1 MTRFLKGTDRPLA
14 EAYQLALLDLD
25 GVVYRGKN
33 PVEYAADSIRAAEAA
48 GMTIEYTTN
57 NSSRFQHVVADQLK
71 GFGLDVEPWQV
82 ITSSVVAARMVAKA
96 LPAGARVQVLGAEHL
111 RDEVT
116 RNGLTIVDGPQDRPQ
131 AVIQGWYPDMTWQMM
146 ADAAFAVEAGATYF
160 VTNRDL
166 TIPRELGIAPGCG
179 SMIRAVITA
188 TGVEPVA
195 SAGKPEAY
203 MYDEARELNAAE
215 GHDLVPKEASI
226 AIGDRLDTDIEAGN
240 RGDYDSLAVLTG
252 VTNPTELMLA
262 PSHLRPTFIAP
273 DLRELG
279 EANRSRSAMRAV
291 LGNAARLALG
301 LKTARYTSATPPVW
315 TGLRAAVCAA
325 WEAADQGAQL
335 SEATVPGGS
344 PSRHSPMPTDSE
356 HAPVTERYPELADID
371 EQDNDR
377 KLETY
382 RNVLESLQHELDNS
396 RS

>member
-146 ADAAFAVEAGATYF
+146 ADAAFAVEVNQEIWRF
-160 VTNRDL
+160 RVRRQN
-166 TIPRELGIAPGCG
+166 
-179 SMIRAVITA
+179 AVS
-188 TGVEPVA
+188 V
-195 SAGKPEAY
+195 
-203 MYDEARELNAAE
+203 
-215 GHDLVPKEASI
+215 HDPFCEK
-226 AIGDRLDTDIEAGN
+226 
-240 RGDYDSLAVLTG
+240 AVLE
-252 VTNPTELMLA
+252 NPQIFQNCK
-262 PSHLRPTFIAP
+262 HKIFFR
-273 DLRELG
+273 
-279 EANRSRSAMRAV
+279 
-291 LGNAARLALG
+291 
-301 LKTARYTSATPPVW
+301 
-315 TGLRAAVCAA
+315 
-325 WEAADQGAQL
+325 
-335 SEATVPGGS
+335 
-344 PSRHSPMPTDSE
+344 
-356 HAPVTERYPELADID
+356 
-371 EQDNDR
+371 
-377 KLETY
+377 
-382 RNVLESLQHELDNS
+382 
-396 RS
+396 

>member
-33 PVEYAADSIRAAEAA
+33 PVDYAADSIRAAEQA

-96 LPAGARVQVLGAEHL
+96 LPAGARVQVLGADHL

-116 RNGLTIVDGPQDRPQ
+116 RNGLTIVNGPEDHPQ
-131 AVIQGWYPDMTWQMM
+131 AVIQGWYPEMTWQMM
-146 ADAAFAVEAGATYF
+146 AEVSYAVEAGATYF

-166 TIPRELGIAPGCG
+166 TIPREMGIAPGCG

-215 GHDLVPKEASI
+215 GHDLVPKESSI
-226 AIGDRLDTDIEAGN
+226 A
-240 RGDYDSLAVLTG
+240 
-252 VTNPTELMLA
+252 
-262 PSHLRPTFIAP
+262 
-273 DLRELG
+273 
-279 EANRSRSAMRAV
+279 SA
-291 LGNAARLALG
+291 LLFL
-301 LKTARYTSATPPVW
+301 
-315 TGLRAAVCAA
+315 
-325 WEAADQGAQL
+325 
-335 SEATVPGGS
+335 
-344 PSRHSPMPTDSE
+344 
-356 HAPVTERYPELADID
+356 
-371 EQDNDR
+371 
-377 KLETY
+377 
-382 RNVLESLQHELDNS
+382 
-396 RS
+396 

>member
-1 MTRFLKGTDRPLA
+1 MRCWTSTAWCIAARIRSNTRPIPF
-14 EAYQLALLDLD
+14 
-25 GVVYRGKN
+25 
-33 PVEYAADSIRAAEAA
+33 
-48 GMTIEYTTN
+48 
-57 NSSRFQHVVADQLK
+57 
-71 GFGLDVEPWQV
+71 VEPWQV

-131 AVIQGWYPDMTWQMM
+131 AVIQGWYPDMTWQ
-146 ADAAFAVEAGATYF
+146 
-160 VTNRDL
+160 
-166 TIPRELGIAPGCG
+166 
-179 SMIRAVITA
+179 MIRAVITA

-279 EANRSRSAMRAV
+279 EAQPEPVRDESGTWECRKASAWFENGQV
-291 LGNAARLALG
+291 HVSDP
-301 LKTARYTSATPPVW
+301 TSMD
-315 TGLRAAVCAA
+315 GLRAAVCAA

-335 SEATVPGGS
+335 SEATVPVFAI
-344 PSRHSPMPTDSE
+344 E
-356 HAPVTERYPELADID
+356 A
-371 EQDNDR
+371 
-377 KLETY
+377 
-382 RNVLESLQHELDNS
+382 
-396 RS
+396 

>member
-1 MTRFLKGTDRPLA
+1 M
-14 EAYQLALLDLD
+14 
-25 GVVYRGKN
+25 
-33 PVEYAADSIRAAEAA
+33 
-48 GMTIEYTTN
+48 
-57 NSSRFQHVVADQLK
+57 
-71 GFGLDVEPWQV
+71 
-82 ITSSVVAARMVAKA
+82 
-96 LPAGARVQVLGAEHL
+96 GAEHL

-279 EANRSRSAMRAV
+279 EAQPEPVRDESGTWECRKASAWFENGQV
-291 LGNAARLALG
+291 HVSDP
-301 LKTARYTSATPPVW
+301 TSMD
-315 TGLRAAVCAA
+315 GLRAAVCAA

-335 SEATVPGGS
+335 SEATVPVFAI
-344 PSRHSPMPTDSE
+344 E
-356 HAPVTERYPELADID
+356 A
-371 EQDNDR
+371 
-377 KLETY
+377 
-382 RNVLESLQHELDNS
+382 
-396 RS
+396 

>member
-25 GVVYRGKN
+25 RGKN

-240 RGDYDSLAVLTG
+240 RGGYDSLAVLTG

-279 EANRSRSAMRAV
+279 EAQPEPVRDESGTWECRKASAWFENGQV
-291 LGNAARLALG
+291 HVSDP
-301 LKTARYTSATPPVW
+301 TSMD
-315 TGLRAAVCAA
+315 GLRAAVCAA

-335 SEATVPGGS
+335 SEATVPVFAI
-344 PSRHSPMPTDSE
+344 E
-356 HAPVTERYPELADID
+356 A
-371 EQDNDR
+371 
-377 KLETY
+377 
-382 RNVLESLQHELDNS
+382 
-396 RS
+396 